1 MKGETKQQKQ
11 LPMYIQQDG
20 RYKTIAGNASDEVK
34 QTLAD
39 VLCTFMGRGRGFAD
53 AIGGR
58 VRITDANIQEKVD
71 EPEKLEAKVVCEID
85 VEEGMYLSTSKTA
98 K

>member
-1 MKGETKQQKQ
+1 
-11 LPMYIQQDG
+11 MYIQQDG

-39 VLCTFMGRGRGFAD
+39 VLCTVMGRGRGFAD